1 MPRPGSSAAQ
11 RHVPI
16 DVPYSS
22 SARDDE
28 EDAGVHGAEAR
39 APEEEAE
46 QRHAD
51 RAGDVEPRQHGQPGE
66 PPADRADRR
75 DGDEPARSRTS
86 AASASPLR

>member
-1 MPRPGSSAAQ
+1 MPRPGSSVAQ

-28 EDAGVHGAEAR
+28 EHAGIRRAEAR
-39 APEEEAE
+39 APEEDAE
-46 QRHAD
+46 QRHAE
-51 RAGDVEPRQHGQPGE
+51 RARDVEPRQHRQPGE

-75 DGDEPARSRTS
+75 DGDERAAARTTRR
-86 AASASPLR
+86 ARAR